1 MTNETKHDALLTL
14 AIPVSLE
21 DDVLNF
27 LLQHPQWASG
37 FSMVDADGMGQGASL
52 LSTMERVQGRARRT
66 LVLVAGVEADL
77 RELVAALGQEIRN
90 RDVAWWIAPL
100 VAFGR
105 LQ

>member
-1 MTNETKHDALLTL
+1 MTVETKHDALLTL

-66 LVLVAGVEADL
+66 LVLVAGVDADL

>member
-1 MTNETKHDALLTL
+1 MTDDIHHDALLTL
-14 AIPVSLE
+14 AIPVTLE

-52 LSTMERVQGRARRT
+52 LSTMEKVQGRARRT
-66 LVLVAGVEADL
+66 LVLIAGADAEL
-77 RELVAALGQEIRN
+77 RELVAALGREIRN
-90 RDVAWWIAPL
+90 RDVAWWLAPIS
-100 VAFGR
+100 AFGR